1 MTDLKVY
8 SDIIQGSDAWFD
20 VKRGKV
26 SASNFA
32 DVLAKGQGKTRRAY
46 MLRLVAEKLTG
57 QTEPTY
63 TNQFMEDGKEREDE
77 ARAYYEGVNDCQV
90 EQVGFIELNEDIGC
104 SPDGLIGEEGGLE
117 IKCPKSTT
125 HIEYILQGVL
135 PSEYEKQVQG
145 NLWVTG
151 RKWWDFVSY
160 CPQVKSSP
168 YFWVRVKR
176 NEKDIMILQAGVE
189 QFITEMKELIK
200 QIQSKTF

>member
-46 MLRLVAEKLTG
+46 MLRLVAERLTG

-135 PSEYEKQVQG
+135 PSEYRPQVQG

-160 CPQVKSSP
+160 DPRVINSP
-168 YFWVRVKR
+168 YFCVRVGRDEDCIKNIESEVNR
-176 NEKDIMILQAGVE
+176 FIEDMQKMI
-189 QFITEMKELIK
+189 KEIK
-200 QIQSKTF
+200 ERTF